1 MAGGAEQALHRTTA
15 EAFCVRKSTKS
26 LLYGPDLPNNH
37 QAFTV
42 VGCPVLLLNMPAFM
56 WDGDGLKVS
65 FNMAF
70 LLVANQ
76 PNNATSRAGR
86 RRGETLPV

>member
-1 MAGGAEQALHRTTA
+1 M
-15 EAFCVRKSTKS
+15 
-26 LLYGPDLPNNH
+26 
-37 QAFTV
+37 
-42 VGCPVLLLNMPAFM
+42 GCPVLLLNMPAFM

-76 PNNATSRAGR
+76 PNNTTSRAGR
-86 RRGETLPV
+86 RKGETLPI